1 MIGSLVEVEIVKGYA
16 NSLKG
21 ENPKASG
28 GIHMLKEMKVA
39 GITVDPFTNTP
50 IVLLKDLEDKDV
62 LPIWIGLLE
71 ASSIATALENIATP
85 RPMTHDLLKNIL
97 DNLRVKVLK
106 IEVND
111 LKDNTYYALL
121 HLEVNKKRLI
131 IDSRPSDAIA
141 IALRTGA
148 SIFVDESVIKRSAK
162 VDLAQKGDKVVTDT
176 SEWEDI
182 LENLSQD
189 DFGKYKM

>member
-1 MIGSLVEVEIVKGYA
+1 
-16 NSLKG
+16 
-21 ENPKASG
+21 
-28 GIHMLKEMKVA
+28 MLKEMKVA

-50 IVLLKDLEDKDV
+50 IVLLKDAEEKDV

-71 ASSIATALENIATP
+71 ASSIATALENIDTP
-85 RPMTHDLLKNIL
+85 RPMTHDLIKNIL
-97 DNLRVKVLK
+97 DSLGVKVLK

-121 HLEVNKKRLI
+121 HIDVNKKRMV
-131 IDSRPSDAIA
+131 IDARPSDAIA
-141 IALRTGA
+141 IALRTNA
-148 SIFVDESVIKRSAK
+148 PIFVEESVIQRSAK
-162 VDLAQKGDKVVTDT
+162 VDLTTQKEDKVV
-176 SEWEDI
+176 SESSDWEDI

>member
-1 MIGSLVEVEIVKGYA
+1 
-16 NSLKG
+16 
-21 ENPKASG
+21 
-28 GIHMLKEMKVA
+28 MLKEMKVA

-50 IVLLKDLEDKDV
+50 IVLLKDLDDKDV

-71 ASSIATALENIATP
+71 ASSIATALENIETP

-97 DNLRVKVLK
+97 DNLHAKVLK

-121 HLEVNKKRLI
+121 HLEVNKKRFTV
-131 IDSRPSDAIA
+131 DARPSDAIA
-141 IALRTGA
+141 IAIRTGA
-148 SIFVDESVIKRSAK
+148 SIFVEESVIQRSAK
-162 VDLAQKGDKVVTDT
+162 VDLAQKGDKVITDT

>member
-1 MIGSLVEVEIVKGYA
+1 
-16 NSLKG
+16 
-21 ENPKASG
+21 
-28 GIHMLKEMKVA
+28 MLKEMKIA

-50 IVLLKDLEDKDV
+50 IVLLKDLEEKDV

-71 ASSIATALENIATP
+71 ASSIATALENIQTP

-97 DNLRVKVLK
+97 DQLGIKVIK

-111 LKDNTYYALL
+111 LKDNTYYALI
-121 HLEVNKKRLI
+121 HLDVNNKRLT
-131 IDSRPSDAIA
+131 IDSRPSDALA

-148 SIFVDESVIKRSAK
+148 SIFVEESVIQRSAK
-162 VDLAQKGDKVVTDT
+162 VDLSQKGDKVVTDT
-176 SEWEDI
+176 TEWEEI

>member
-1 MIGSLVEVEIVKGYA
+1 
-16 NSLKG
+16 
-21 ENPKASG
+21 
-28 GIHMLKEMKVA
+28 MLKEMKVA

-50 IVLLKDLEDKDV
+50 IVLLKDLDDKDV

-97 DNLRVKVLK
+97 DDLHVKVLR

-121 HLEVNKKRLI
+121 HLEVNKKKFTV
-131 IDSRPSDAIA
+131 DSRPSDAIA
-141 IALRTGA
+141 IAIRTGA
-148 SIFVDESVIKRSAK
+148 SIFVEESVIQRSAK
-162 VDLAQKGDKVVTDT
+162 VDLAQKGDKVITDT
-176 SEWEDI
+176 AEWEDI

>member
-1 MIGSLVEVEIVKGYA
+1 
-16 NSLKG
+16 
-21 ENPKASG
+21 
-28 GIHMLKEMKVA
+28 MLKEMKVA

-50 IVLLKDLEDKDV
+50 IVLLKDLDDKDV

-97 DNLRVKVLK
+97 DNLHVKVLR

-111 LKDNTYYALL
+111 LKDNTYYAML
-121 HLEVNKKRLI
+121 HLEVNKRKFTV
-131 IDSRPSDAIA
+131 DSRPSDAIA
-141 IALRTGA
+141 IAIRTGA
-148 SIFVDESVIKRSAK
+148 SIFVEESVIQRSAK

-176 SEWEDI
+176 AEWEDI

>member
-1 MIGSLVEVEIVKGYA
+1 
-16 NSLKG
+16 
-21 ENPKASG
+21 
-28 GIHMLKEMKVA
+28 MLKEMRIA

-50 IVLLKDLEDKDV
+50 IVILKDMDDNEI

-71 ASSIATALENIATP
+71 ASSIATAIENIQTP

-97 DNLRVKVLK
+97 DRLGAEIIR

-111 LKDNTYYALL
+111 LKDSTFYALL
-121 HLEVNKKRLI
+121 HIKANNEKFV

-148 SIFVDESVIKRSAK
+148 SIFVEESVIKRAAK
-162 VDLAQKGDKVVTDT
+162 VDLNQKGDKVVTDT
-176 SEWEDI
+176 NDWEDI

>member
-1 MIGSLVEVEIVKGYA
+1 
-16 NSLKG
+16 
-21 ENPKASG
+21 
-28 GIHMLKEMKVA
+28 MLKEMRVA

-50 IVLLKDLEDKDV
+50 IVILKDVEEKDV

-71 ASSIATALENIATP
+71 ASSIATAIENIKTP

-97 DNLRVKVLK
+97 DRLDAKVVR

-111 LKDNTYYALL
+111 LKDNTFYALL
-121 HLEVNKKRLI
+121 HLEIHNEKII

-148 SIFVDESVIKRSAK
+148 PIFVEENVIKRSEK
-162 VDLAQKGDKVVTDT
+162 IDLAQKNDKVVTDT
-176 SEWEDI
+176 SDWEDI

>member
-1 MIGSLVEVEIVKGYA
+1 
-16 NSLKG
+16 
-21 ENPKASG
+21 
-28 GIHMLKEMKVA
+28 MLKEMKVA

-50 IVLLKDLEDKDV
+50 IVLLKDSEEKDV

-71 ASSIATALENIATP
+71 ASSIATALENIETP
-85 RPMTHDLLKNIL
+85 RPMTHDLIKNIL
-97 DNLRVKVLK
+97 DSLAVKVLK

-121 HLEVNKKRLI
+121 HIDVNKKRMV
-131 IDSRPSDAIA
+131 IDARPSDAIA
-141 IALRTGA
+141 IALRTNA
-148 SIFVDESVIKRSAK
+148 PIFVEESVIQRSAK
-162 VDLAQKGDKVVTDT
+162 VDLTTQKEDKIVSENTD
-176 SEWEDI
+176 WEDI

>member
-1 MIGSLVEVEIVKGYA
+1 
-16 NSLKG
+16 
-21 ENPKASG
+21 
-28 GIHMLKEMKVA
+28 MLKEMKVA
-39 GITVDPFTNTP
+39 GISVDPFTNTP
-50 IVLLKDLEDKDV
+50 IVLLKDLDDKDV

-71 ASSIATALENIATP
+71 ASSIATALENIETP

-97 DNLRVKVLK
+97 DNLHVKVMR

-121 HLEVNKKRLI
+121 HLEVDKKRFTV
-131 IDSRPSDAIA
+131 DARPSDAIA
-141 IALRTGA
+141 IAIRTGA
-148 SIFVDESVIKRSAK
+148 SIFVEESVIQRSAK
-162 VDLAQKGDKVVTDT
+162 VDLAQKGDKVITDT

>member
-1 MIGSLVEVEIVKGYA
+1 
-16 NSLKG
+16 
-21 ENPKASG
+21 
-28 GIHMLKEMKVA
+28 MLKEMKVA

-50 IVLLKDLEDKDV
+50 IVILKDLEEKDV

-71 ASSIATALENIATP
+71 ASSIATALENMQTP

-97 DNLRVKVLK
+97 DGLGAKVLR

-111 LKDNTYYALL
+111 LKDNTYYAVI
-121 HLEVNKKRLI
+121 HLEVNKKRLV
-131 IDSRPSDAIA
+131 IDSRPSDALA
-141 IALRTGA
+141 LALRTGA
-148 SIFVDESVIKRSAK
+148 TILVEESVIKKSAK
-162 VDLAQKGDKVVTDT
+162 IDLAKRGDKVVVDT

-182 LENLSQD
+182 LENLSSD

>member
-1 MIGSLVEVEIVKGYA
+1 
-16 NSLKG
+16 
-21 ENPKASG
+21 
-28 GIHMLKEMKVA
+28 MLKEMKVA

-50 IVLLKDLEDKDV
+50 IVLLKDLEENDV

-71 ASSIATALENIATP
+71 ASSIATALENIQTP

-97 DNLRVKVLK
+97 DSLHAKVVR
-106 IEVND
+106 IEIND

-121 HLEVNKKRLI
+121 YVEVNRKKLV
-131 IDSRPSDAIA
+131 IDARPSDAIA

-148 SIFVDESVIKRSAK
+148 SIFVEESVIQRSAK
-162 VDLAQKGDKVVTDT
+162 VDLSQKGDKVVTDAT
-176 SEWEDI
+176 EWEEI

>member
-1 MIGSLVEVEIVKGYA
+1 
-16 NSLKG
+16 
-21 ENPKASG
+21 
-28 GIHMLKEMKVA
+28 MLKEMKVT

-50 IVLLKDLEDKDV
+50 IVLLKDLDDKDV

-97 DNLRVKVLK
+97 DNLHVKVIR

-111 LKDNTYYALL
+111 LRDNTYYALL
-121 HLEVNKKRLI
+121 HLEVNKKRFTV
-131 IDSRPSDAIA
+131 DARPSDAIA
-141 IALRTGA
+141 IAIRTGA
-148 SIFVDESVIKRSAK
+148 SIFVEESVIQRSAK

>member
-1 MIGSLVEVEIVKGYA
+1 
-16 NSLKG
+16 
-21 ENPKASG
+21 
-28 GIHMLKEMKVA
+28 MLKEMKVA

-50 IVLLKDLEDKDV
+50 IVILKDLEEKDV

-71 ASSIATALENIATP
+71 ASSIATAIENITTP

-97 DNLRVKVLK
+97 DEVGVKIVK

-111 LKDNTYYALL
+111 LKDNTYFALL
-121 HLEVNKKRLI
+121 HLEVNKKRLV

-148 SIFVDESVIKRSAK
+148 SIFVDEGVIKKAAK
-162 VDLAQKGDKVVTDT
+162 IDLSKKGSKVVTDT

-182 LENLSQD
+182 LENLSSD

>member
-1 MIGSLVEVEIVKGYA
+1 
-16 NSLKG
+16 
-21 ENPKASG
+21 
-28 GIHMLKEMKVA
+28 MLKEMKVA

-50 IVLLKDLEDKDV
+50 IVILRDLEEKDV

-71 ASSIATALENIATP
+71 ASSIATAIENIQTP

-97 DNLRVKVLK
+97 DNLGIKVIK

-111 LKDNTYYALL
+111 LRDNTYYAMI
-121 HLEVNKKRLI
+121 HFEVDNKRLV

-148 SIFVDESVIKRSAK
+148 SIFVEESVIQKSAK
-162 VDLAQKGDKVVTDT
+162 VDLSQKGDKVVTDAT
-176 SEWEDI
+176 EWEDI
-182 LENLSQD
+182 LESLSPD

>member
-1 MIGSLVEVEIVKGYA
+1 
-16 NSLKG
+16 
-21 ENPKASG
+21 
-28 GIHMLKEMKVA
+28 MLKEMKVA

-50 IVLLKDLEDKDV
+50 IVILKDLEEKDV

-71 ASSIATALENIATP
+71 ASSIATAIENITTP

-97 DNLRVKVLK
+97 DEVGVKIVK
-106 IEVND
+106 IEIND
-111 LKDNTYYALL
+111 LKDNTYFALL
-121 HLEVNKKRLI
+121 HLEVNKKRLV

-148 SIFVDESVIKRSAK
+148 SIFVDEGVIKKAAK
-162 VDLAQKGDKVVTDT
+162 IDLSKKGGKVVTDT

-182 LENLSQD
+182 LENLSSD

>member
-1 MIGSLVEVEIVKGYA
+1 MF
-16 NSLKG
+16 
-21 ENPKASG
+21 
-28 GIHMLKEMKVA
+28 KEMKVA

-71 ASSIATALENIATP
+71 ASSIATALENINTP
-85 RPMTHDLLKNIL
+85 RPMTHDLVKNLLDKHAVKIL
-97 DNLRVKVLK
+97 R

-121 HLEVNKKRLI
+121 HLDVDNRRLV

-141 IALRTGA
+141 IALRTNA
-148 SIFVDESVIKRSAK
+148 PIFVEESVIKRSAK
-162 VDLAQKGDKVVTDT
+162 VDLSTKGDKVVTESSD
-176 SEWEDI
+176 WEDI
-182 LENLSQD
+182 LENLSPD

>member
-1 MIGSLVEVEIVKGYA
+1 
-16 NSLKG
+16 
-21 ENPKASG
+21 
-28 GIHMLKEMKVA
+28 MLKEMKVA

-50 IVLLKDLEDKDV
+50 IVILKDLEEQDV

-71 ASSIATALENIATP
+71 ASSIATALENVQTP
-85 RPMTHDLLKNIL
+85 RPMTHDLLKNVLDIL
-97 DNLRVKVLK
+97 EAKVVK

-111 LKDNTYYALL
+111 LKDNTYYAMI
-121 HLEVNKKRLI
+121 HLEVGGQRLT

-141 IALRTGA
+141 LALRVGA
-148 SIFVDESVIKRSAK
+148 SILVDEAVIKKSAK
-162 VDLAQKGDKVVTDT
+162 VELSKKEDKVVVDT

-182 LENLSQD
+182 LENLSPD

>member
-1 MIGSLVEVEIVKGYA
+1 
-16 NSLKG
+16 
-21 ENPKASG
+21 
-28 GIHMLKEMKVA
+28 MLKEMRIA

-50 IVLLKDLEDKDV
+50 IVILKDVEDKDV

-71 ASSIATALENIATP
+71 ASSIATAIENIQTP

-97 DNLRVKVLK
+97 DRLEAKVVR

-111 LKDNTYYALL
+111 LKDNTFYALL
-121 HLEVNKKRLI
+121 YIVVHDEKIVV
-131 IDSRPSDAIA
+131 DSRPSDAIA

-148 SIFVDESVIKRSAK
+148 PIFVEESVIKKSEK
-162 VDLAQKGDKVVTDT
+162 VDLTQKGDKVVTDT
-176 SEWEDI
+176 SDWEDI

>member
-1 MIGSLVEVEIVKGYA
+1 
-16 NSLKG
+16 
-21 ENPKASG
+21 
-28 GIHMLKEMKVA
+28 MLKEMKVA

-50 IVLLKDLEDKDV
+50 IVLLKDLDDKDV

-71 ASSIATALENIATP
+71 ASSIATALENIDTP

-97 DNLRVKVLK
+97 DNLHVKVLR

-111 LKDNTYYALL
+111 LKDNTYYAML
-121 HLEVNKKRLI
+121 HLEVNKKKFTV
-131 IDSRPSDAIA
+131 DSRPSDAIA
-141 IALRTGA
+141 IAIRTGA
-148 SIFVDESVIKRSAK
+148 SIFVEESVIQRSAK

-176 SEWEDI
+176 AEWEEI